1 MLGTPGPAP
10 DPSSGSIPPSVTQA
24 TQPESKQTE
33 QPQAPTSAVPI
44 VLQTTTPA
52 TQSVSQQYQA
62 HQPPIESDHPPQA
75 RAHGDE
81 FWHDLRGSSY
91 LAPGLGSYM
100 GSQRKR
106 RLPSDSDLDEAEPIP
121 YTSPERST
129 RFGRGDTFLR
139 SDARRDARRPY
150 AEERSARFDQGDP
163 FLRSVIRQPS
173 EPYPEERSARF
184 GRVTSSTMQS
194 ASAQP
199 SLPDAVLVP
208 VPLSLF
214 SKCPWLRQMSQHMHE
229 D

>member
-1 MLGTPGPAP
+1 MIATPGPTP
-10 DPSSGSIPPSVTQA
+10 DPSSRSIPPSVTQA

-33 QPQAPTSAVPI
+33 QLQAPTSAIPI

-62 HQPPIESDHPPQA
+62 HQPPIESYHPSQA
-75 RAHGDE
+75 RGHGDE
-81 FWHDLRGSSY
+81 FWHDPRGSSY
-91 LAPGLGSYM
+91 HAPGLGSY
-100 GSQRKR
+100 
-106 RLPSDSDLDEAEPIP
+106 LDEAEPIR
-121 YTSPERST
+121 YTSPERTARFDQRDMFLCSAT
-129 RFGRGDTFLR
+129 RQ
-139 SDARRDARRPY
+139 PY
-150 AEERSARFDQGDP
+150 AEERSARFDQRDM
-163 FLRSVIRQPS
+163 FRRCVIRQPS

-194 ASAQP
+194 ASARP